1 MKRATMLTIGVVALL
16 TASNAHASETGEGDG
31 STPGLFGAV
40 HPEVAARMM
49 AGATL
54 TSSDSEPGPMTGGG
68 LGVRAGASYLGF
80 YGGLSFIDFMSERYG
95 SAGNTEDTHAA
106 SYGVELGYGTTLFR
120 LLTLRGQLGVGDYA
134 VASDWTV
141 SRCSGAPSC
150 SMPPMRSLAN
160 GDNLYL
166 APGLLLQVTLGPV
179 LVGVDGNL
187 FYMPSWSY
195 PQSGTPH
202 GQGGTFAALMAGAQ
216 LGVRL

>member
-1 MKRATMLTIGVVALL
+1 M
-16 TASNAHASETGEGDG
+16 
-31 STPGLFGAV
+31 
-40 HPEVAARMM
+40 
-49 AGATL
+49 
-54 TSSDSEPGPMTGGG
+54 GGG
-68 LGVRAGASYLGF
+68 GAGVRAGASYLGF

-95 SAGNTEDTHAA
+95 SVGNTEDTHAA

-120 LLTLRGQLGVGDYA
+120 RLTLRGQLGVGDYA

-141 SRCSGAPSC
+141 SKCNGAPSC
-150 SMPPMRSLAN
+150 SMAPMRSLAN

-166 APGLLLQVTLGPV
+166 APGVLLQVTLGPV

-187 FYMPSWSY
+187 FYMPSSAY
-195 PQSGTPH
+195 PQSGGPH